1 MFSYIETSPILLAFF
16 AGMLVGTKES
26 IHCQVSHLIQNHING
41 KFVTL
46 QIWSYSL
53 SYQM

>member
-1 MFSYIETSPILLAFF
+1 MISYIETSPILLTFF
-16 AGMLVGTKES
+16 AGMLMGNKES
-26 IHCQVSHLIQNHING
+26 IHCQVFDLIQNHIND